1 MLENMKRISKPEKYR
16 LRNSLYVKI
25 SMEENMIT
33 NAVMENIITRRTIR
47 RFLDRQIRE
56 EELQTVLD
64 AGLYAPSAGGRQGVL
79 FVVSQDKETN
89 KKLGKI
95 KRSNSNVKMST
106 DTAYISKEQPSIA
119 DDPDITN
126 AFYDAPT
133 VITLFV
139 PKNFL
144 YAPYDASAAAENMLL
159 AAHSIGLGG
168 CYIGSAWESFADPFG
183 QEVLRKWNI
192 RTDYYAA
199 LHVLLGYPK
208 DERAPKGKARNDG
221 RIIRVG

>member
-1 MLENMKRISKPEKYR
+1 
-16 LRNSLYVKI
+16 
-25 SMEENMIT
+25 MIT
-33 NAVMENIITRRTIR
+33 NTVLENIMTRRTIR
-47 RFLDRQIRE
+47 RFLDKQIQD
-56 EELQTVLD
+56 EELQAVLD

-79 FVVSQDKETN
+79 FVVSQNKETN
-89 KKLGKI
+89 EKLGKI

-119 DDPDITN
+119 DDPDIIN

-133 VITLFV
+133 VVTLFV

-144 YAPYDASAAAENMLL
+144 FGPYDASAAAENMLL

-183 QEVLRKWNI
+183 QKVLKKWNI

-208 DERAPKGKARNDG
+208 DGQAPKGRARKDG
-221 RIIRVG
+221 RIIIV